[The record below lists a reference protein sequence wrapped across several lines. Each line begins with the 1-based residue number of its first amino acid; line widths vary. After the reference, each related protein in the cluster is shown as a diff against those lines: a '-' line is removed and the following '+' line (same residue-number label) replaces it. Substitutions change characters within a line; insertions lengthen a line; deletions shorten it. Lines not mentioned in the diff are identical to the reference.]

1 MKTVAWGISG
11 AGHFLREILP
21 LVASLEEVDLFYSRA
36 ASEVTRMYR
45 CRDFLDGVARKST
58 DESDY
63 SSFASCRFAAGAY
76 DLCIIAPATS
86 NTVAKCSLG
95 IADTLLSNLFAQG
108 GKFGVPLVVLPT
120 DVEEEV
126 LSLSISGKPLSLR
139 SRPVDLEHVKKLE
152 TFSGVRV
159 VRSPEELALLL
170 RREGCCKR
178 EED

>member
-21 LVASLEEVDLFYSRA
+21 VVESLEQVDLFYSRA

-45 CRDFLDGVARKST
+45 CREALDVAARKSL

-76 DLCIIAPATS
+76 DLCVIAPGTS
-86 NTVAKCSLG
+86 NTVAKCALG
-95 IADTLLSNLFAQG
+95 IADTLLTNLFAQG

-120 DVEEEV
+120 DVQEEISSV
-126 LSLSISGKPLSLR
+126 SISGKTLSLR
-139 SRPVDLEHVKKLE
+139 PRPVDLKHLSRLE

-159 VRSPEELALLL
+159 MRSPEELASLL
-170 RREGCCKR
+170 RREGYCRR
-178 EED
+178 EEN